1 MTPGPMHGVR
11 IVDFTN
17 NMAGPLATMILGDQG
32 ADVIK
37 VEPPDGDV
45 IRGIGAATEGMSG
58 YFANLNRSKRSASL
72 DLTAP
77 QSRVVVEALLDS
89 ADVMVHSYRPDVVR
103 ALSLDAHR
111 VRAHR
116 PQLICAEIAGFGS
129 EGPYAGRPAYDHVIQ
144 AMAGFAALQT
154 APGNEEPALVRQGIV
169 DKLTAFATA
178 QAVTAALFERTRTG
192 EGRTIRVSMLDVAV
206 AVLWPDGMM
215 DKTIVAPEQALPAIS
230 GSFRATPTKDGHL
243 VLTLVTRRQL
253 NQLLVA
259 TGVEDAGAA
268 TESGPRGPGGDKLR
282 TAVARLAAMT
292 TDEAVELLAA
302 HGVPVSPVVRLEDLH
317 QHPQIVANASIDE
330 FVHPVVGLVRQANP
344 AVRFAGEHAGGLR
357 PAARLG
363 EHNEEILR
371 ELTSHEAVSGL
382 LRGGEPK

>member
-1 MTPGPMHGVR
+1 MMRGEPSGLGPMQGVR
-11 IVDFTN
+11 VVDFTT

-37 VEPPDGDV
+37 VESPDGDV
-45 IRGIGAATEGMSG
+45 IRGIGAATAGMSG

-72 DLTAP
+72 DLTNSE
-77 QSRVVVEALLDS
+77 SRVLIEALLDT

-103 ALSLDAHR
+103 ALSLDASR
-111 VRAHR
+111 VRAKR
-116 PQLICAEIAGFGS
+116 PQLIYAEIAGFGS

-144 AMAGFAALQT
+144 AMSGFAALQT
-154 APGNEEPALVRQGIV
+154 APGSDEPALVRQGII

-192 EGRTIRVSMLDVAV
+192 AGRTIQIRMLDVAI

-230 GSFRATPTKDGHL
+230 GSFRATPTKDGYL

-253 NQLLVA
+253 NQLLLA
-259 TGVEDAGAA
+259 TGLKEAGAEA
-268 TESGPRGPGGDKLR
+268 ETGPRGPGGEELR
-282 TAVARLAAMT
+282 EAVARLARMT

-302 HGVPVSPVVRLEDLH
+302 HDVPVSPVVRLEDLH
-317 QHPQIVANASIDE
+317 RHPQIVASGIIDE

-344 AVRFAGEHAGGLR
+344 AVRFGDEQASGLR

-363 EHNEEILR
+363 EHTEELLR
-371 ELTSHEAVSGL
+371 ELK
-382 LRGGEPK
+382 GEFV